1 MLQTFQQIQQKSFQI
16 VPIGT
21 GMDNI
26 TSPDGALDHCRA
38 IARRIVSLKLTETH
52 TREIAVQALAREYR
66 LGNFLASLLNNGKRP
81 TVHLHLYTRL
91 VRALA
96 KEVQAQKI
104 HIKHLEHT
112 LEVINGGPAAG
123 QDLDTQQM
131 ASLAPNQAD
140 RTGGQE

>member
-1 MLQTFQQIQQKSFQI
+1 MSQTFQQIQPNSRQI
-16 VPIGT
+16 IPIGT

-38 IARRIVSLKLTETH
+38 LAKRIVSLKVSETH
-52 TREIAVQALAREYR
+52 TREIAVESLAREYR
-66 LGNFLASLLNNGKRP
+66 LGNFLVSLLNNSKKP

-96 KEVQAQKI
+96 KEVEAQKERLA
-104 HIKHLEHT
+104 HLEHT

-123 QDLDTQQM
+123 PDVASGPM
-131 ASLAPNQAD
+131 ARLAPDETD
-140 RTGGQE
+140 RAGEP